1 MDLAMLCNWYVMP
14 GNHRFS
20 WHILPTAWTPRLI
33 PPHVP
38 SFVSISQGLWRL
50 NSLDWTV
57 GADHWDLA
65 MLCNW
70 YVMAGN
76 HRLLWPILPTTWTP
90 RLVPPHVPSFVS
102 ILQDLWRLNSLDW
115 TVGADRW
122 DLAML
127 CNWYNMAGHY
137 RL

>member
-1 MDLAMLCNWYVMP
+1 MSILQDLWRLNSLDWSVSANRWDLAMLCNWYVMA

-38 SFVSISQGLWRL
+38 SFVSILQGLWRL

-76 HRLLWPILPTTWTP
+76 HRL
-90 RLVPPHVPSFVS
+90 
-102 ILQDLWRLNSLDW
+102 
-115 TVGADRW
+115 
-122 DLAML
+122 
-127 CNWYNMAGHY
+127 
-137 RL
+137 

>member
-1 MDLAMLCNWYVMP
+1 MDLAMLCNWYVMA

-20 WHILPTAWTPRLI
+20 WCILPTAWTPRLI

-38 SFVSISQGLWRL
+38 SFVSILQGLWRL

-57 GADHWDLA
+57 GADCWDLAMLCNWYVHAWKSLVLMAYLANGMDAKANSTSCAFLCVDWSISADRWDLA

-76 HRLLWPILPTTWTP
+76 HRL
-90 RLVPPHVPSFVS
+90 
-102 ILQDLWRLNSLDW
+102 
-115 TVGADRW
+115 
-122 DLAML
+122 
-127 CNWYNMAGHY
+127 
-137 RL
+137 